1 MRGFDILHV
10 SCGLRTAGIKPTT
23 MTKRLVL
30 AFAALLCAANLA
42 SAQTITAA
50 ITGTVTD
57 PSGSIV
63 PNAKVVV
70 NNTGTNVSFET
81 VSNESG
87 LYTFPFLP
95 TGNYNVTVSNAG
107 FKKSIIG
114 PFKIEVNQ
122 TARIDVKLE
131 VGETSVTVEV
141 KDVAAVLQTESTQ
154 TGDTL
159 NSSKLTSI
167 PLNGRNFVS
176 LTLLIPGAVSPNPA
190 GMNGRLGARPYV
202 NGNREQTNNFLLDGV
217 DINDSIDNR
226 VGYAPSV
233 DALEEVKVLTG
244 NAAAEFG
251 NAGGATV
258 MLQMKSGTNQYRGNV
273 FEFLRNSELDANGY
287 FRNRTV
293 ATARRL
299 GFRQNIYG
307 GTFGGPIKRDKLF
320 FFVNYEGTTRR
331 NDGPAS
337 ASVAPANWRQ
347 GDLSSFAPV
356 INDPLTGL
364 PFANKQIPVARFSP
378 IARNLFSN
386 STLYPLPNQAG
397 NTGIQ
402 NVGGNFAGGS
412 AGKLDNHQGDVKID
426 YRLSEKDNLMGRW
439 SRAALESSTS
449 RAALPVFMTGG
460 QENPS
465 QSAMINWNRTFSTSI
480 VNEARIAF
488 SRVVINDRVLDWSG
502 LLGADGNSKLGIPG
516 GQPIAGLSAVNLGG
530 GLSGIGSGASI
541 SNTGDNKY
549 ILYDN
554 LTWSKGK
561 HLIKMGGQLM
571 RYQQNRYYAGNNGA
585 LGIFRYTAAYTGANC
600 PTATTCGVDF
610 ADFLLDQ
617 LSGKGRGSATGTWGH
632 RFWRPSLFVQ
642 DDFKITQNLTVNLGL
657 RWEYMQPITEVAD
670 RQININTFTGALI
683 RPGSGEYGRALYKGY
698 NKQFMP
704 RVGFAWTPDGFN
716 RKLVIRA
723 GASYQSFMEG
733 TGANLRL
740 PLNPPFFIE
749 TDFNY
754 DARTPGSIT
763 RGFSDVV
770 TANIAFDMPRP
781 AAAGV
786 VPQLQGRAW
795 DLNLRPQQ
803 TSQLNFTLEYQIDNN
818 TSVSAGYVGQK
829 GTHLVAPV
837 EANQP
842 LPGVG
847 LFANWTNLN
856 LRRPLI
862 NILPNLSNVARTES
876 SATMDYH
883 SLQTTLR
890 RRLKGGLD
898 FIAAYTLGKTL
909 TDNLGYYGSG
919 NTSGEGAYWQ
929 NAYDRKSNRGPAF
942 FDIRHNFTI
951 GGNYDLPY
959 GKGQKFGSSAPKVV
973 DLLAGGWSIN
983 YMTAARTGLPMTVRA
998 VDRTGQ
1004 AVRGNVRANA
1014 FHNLGVNK
1022 SAQTI
1027 DNYFGLAT
1035 RDATLFCGGGVNNGT
1050 CAYGQPAD
1058 GTFGTSGIGTE
1069 RGPSF
1074 FNMDFSIGKRFNVTE
1089 KQYLDFRAEFFNG
1102 LNHASWAPPGLNI
1115 STPQTFGLVGGIVQN
1130 PRNVQFGLK
1139 YFF

>member
-1 MRGFDILHV
+1 MKSEFFRAVREGVRSTPIIM
-10 SCGLRTAGIKPTT
+10 S
-23 MTKRLVL
+23 KRLVL
-30 AFAALLCAANLA
+30 VLGALLCAANLA

-50 ITGTVTD
+50 ITGTVND
-57 PSGSIV
+57 PSGSVV
-63 PNAKVVV
+63 PNAKVIAT
-70 NNTGTNVSFET
+70 NTGTNVSFET
-81 VSNESG
+81 STNESG
-87 LYTFPFLP
+87 LYTFPFVP
-95 TGNYNVTVSNAG
+95 TGNYNVAVSNAG
-107 FKKSIIG
+107 FKKSVVG
-114 PFKIEVNQ
+114 PFKLEVNQ
-122 TARIDVKLE
+122 TARVDIKLE
-131 VGETSVTVEV
+131 IGETTQTLEIT
-141 KDVAAVLQTESTQ
+141 DVAPILQTESTQ
-154 TGDTL
+154 TGSTL
-159 NSSKLTSI
+159 SSAKLTNI

-176 LTLLIPGAVSPNPA
+176 LTLLVPGAVSPNPS

-217 DINDSIDNR
+217 DVNDSIDNR

-251 NAGGATV
+251 SAGGATV
-258 MLQMKSGTNQYRGNV
+258 MLQMKSGTNQYRGNL
-273 FEFLRNSELDANGY
+273 FEFIRNSELDANGY

-293 ATARRL
+293 ASAKRL

-320 FFVNYEGTTRR
+320 FFINYEGTTRR
-331 NDGPAS
+331 NDGPAT
-337 ASVAPANWRQ
+337 ATVAPANWRQ
-347 GDLSSFAPV
+347 GDLSSFVPV
-356 INDPLTGL
+356 INDPTTGL

-378 IARNLFSN
+378 IARNLFS
-386 STLYPLPNQAG
+386 SAALYPLPNQAG
-397 NTGIQ
+397 NIGIQ
-402 NVGGNFAGGS
+402 NVGGNYAGGS

-426 YRLSEKDNLMGRW
+426 YRLSDKDNIMGRW

-449 RAALPVFMTGG
+449 QAALPVFMTGG

-488 SRVVINDRVLDWSG
+488 SRIVINDRVLDWSG
-502 LLGADGNSKLGIPG
+502 LLGTDGNSKLGIPG
-516 GQPIAGLSAVNLGG
+516 GQPIAGLSAINLGG
-530 GLSGIGSGASI
+530 GLSGVGSGASI

-549 ILYDN
+549 VLYDN

-585 LGIFRYTAAYTGANC
+585 LGIFRYTATYT
-600 PTATTCGVDF
+600 GVDF

-642 DDFKITQNLTVNLGL
+642 DDFKVTQNFTLNLGL
-657 RWEYMQPITEVAD
+657 RWEYMQPISEVAD

-683 RPGSGEYGRALYKGY
+683 RPGSGEFGRALYKGY

-723 GASYQSFMEG
+723 GAAYQSFMEG

-749 TDFNY
+749 TDFSY

-770 TANIAFDMPRP
+770 TANIALDMPRP

-795 DLNLRPQQ
+795 DLDLRPQQ
-803 TSQLNFTLEYQIDNN
+803 TSQLNFTLEYQLDNN

-842 LPGVG
+842 LPGTG
-847 LFANWTNLN
+847 AFSTWTNLN

-862 NILPNLSNVARTES
+862 NILPNLGNVARTES

-883 SLQTTLR
+883 SLQTTMR

-898 FIAAYTLGKTL
+898 FIAAYTFGKTL

-919 NTSGEGAYWQ
+919 FTSGEGAYWQ
-929 NAYDRKSNRGPAF
+929 NAYDRKSNRGRSF
-942 FDIRHNFTI
+942 FDIRQNFTI
-951 GGNYDLPY
+951 GGNYDMPF
-959 GKGQKFGSSAPKVV
+959 GKGQKFGSSMPKAM
-973 DLLAGGWSIN
+973 DLVAGGWSIN
-983 YMTAARTGLPMTVRA
+983 YMMAARTGLPMTVRA

-1014 FHNLGVNK
+1014 FKNLTIDK

-1027 DNYFGLAT
+1027 DNYFGIAN
-1035 RDATLFCGGGVNNGT
+1035 RDANLFCGAGINNGT

-1058 GTFGTSGIGTE
+1058 GSFGTAGIGTE
-1069 RGPSF
+1069 NGPSF
-1074 FNMDFSIGKRFNVTE
+1074 FNLDFSVGKRFAVTE
-1089 KQYLDFRAEFFNG
+1089 RQYLDFRVEFFNG

-1115 STPQTFGLVGGIVQN
+1115 ATPQTFGLVGGIVQN
-1130 PRNVQFGLK
+1130 PRNIQFGLK
-1139 YFF
+1139 YHF